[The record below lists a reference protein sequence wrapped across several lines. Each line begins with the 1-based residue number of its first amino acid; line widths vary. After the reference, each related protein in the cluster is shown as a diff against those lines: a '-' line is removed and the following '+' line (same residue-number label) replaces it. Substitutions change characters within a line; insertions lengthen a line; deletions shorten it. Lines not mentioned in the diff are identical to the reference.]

1 MKLRHWW
8 RFIVVIVGSLI
19 WLTSMVA
26 VYLFFASLP
35 ALLMLIFWL
44 VFLALQIWG
53 PPELMD
59 RWSRMEDEDQKLEQN
74 QKH

>member
-1 MKLRHWW
+1 
-8 RFIVVIVGSLI
+8 
-19 WLTSMVA
+19 MVA